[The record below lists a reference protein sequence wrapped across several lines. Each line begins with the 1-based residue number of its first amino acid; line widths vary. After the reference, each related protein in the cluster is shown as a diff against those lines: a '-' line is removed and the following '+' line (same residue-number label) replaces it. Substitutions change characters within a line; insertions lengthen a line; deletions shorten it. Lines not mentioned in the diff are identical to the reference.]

1 MNFISL
7 YIAISGVF
15 VQSSLSVL
23 TMVIKGVSFQS
34 LEEVVWPIYIFRDI
48 YISLRQPARPDA
60 VQ

>member
-7 YIAISGVF
+7 YIAIAGVF

-34 LEEVVWPIYIFRDI
+34 LEEVVWPIYISRDI